1 MTPEPK
7 STTATSSATKA
18 AAKPKPQAQADR
30 PAVASPLE
38 VALSCLEKPKTVSKS
53 AAVMEVDTHC
63 EAPNRYTNYQV
74 AVLTSAY
81 EMTVKP
87 TRAQHKAL
95 AKALDLTEKQSKI
108 WFQNKRQR
116 QRNALEMSTHMG
128 IREEIAEM
136 LETLQKAQY
145 KSHILEI
152 ENQGLNS
159 DLKRKAAQLEEL
171 EALTMVLQ
179 SGLLG
184 PAGDLAQEGREF
196 KRPKRIQEIQS
207 CVAAQ

>member
-1 MTPEPK
+1 MG
-7 STTATSSATKA
+7 
-18 AAKPKPQAQADR
+18 
-30 PAVASPLE
+30 
-38 VALSCLEKPKTVSKS
+38 
-53 AAVMEVDTHC
+53 
-63 EAPNRYTNYQV
+63 
-74 AVLTSAY
+74 

-116 QRNALEMSTHMG
+116 QRNALEMSTHVG

-159 DLKRKAAQLEEL
+159 DLKRKARSLRSLRLSPWSSSPGCWAPRGTSRRKAGSSRGPRDLIL
-171 EALTMVLQ
+171 RRRAVSAL
-179 SGLLG
+179 
-184 PAGDLAQEGREF
+184 
-196 KRPKRIQEIQS
+196 PKEKEKPD
-207 CVAAQ
+207 

>member
-1 MTPEPK
+1 M
-7 STTATSSATKA
+7 
-18 AAKPKPQAQADR
+18 
-30 PAVASPLE
+30 AVENEDDP
-38 VALSCLEKPKTVSKS
+38 P
-53 AAVMEVDTHC
+53 
-63 EAPNRYTNYQV
+63 
-74 AVLTSAY
+74 
-81 EMTVKP
+81 
-87 TRAQHKAL
+87 
-95 AKALDLTEKQSKI
+95 
-108 WFQNKRQR
+108 
-116 QRNALEMSTHMG
+116 
-128 IREEIAEM
+128 

>member
-1 MTPEPK
+1 
-7 STTATSSATKA
+7 
-18 AAKPKPQAQADR
+18 
-30 PAVASPLE
+30 
-38 VALSCLEKPKTVSKS
+38 
-53 AAVMEVDTHC
+53 
-63 EAPNRYTNYQV
+63 
-74 AVLTSAY
+74 
-81 EMTVKP
+81 
-87 TRAQHKAL
+87 
-95 AKALDLTEKQSKI
+95 
-108 WFQNKRQR
+108 
-116 QRNALEMSTHMG
+116 MSTHVG

>member
-18 AAKPKPQAQADR
+18 AAKPQAQADR

-38 VALSCLEKPKTVSKS
+38 VALACLEKPKTVSKS

-63 EAPNRYTNYQV
+63 DAPNRYSNYQV
-74 AVLTSAY
+74 AVQKTAY

-116 QRNALEMSTHMG
+116 QRNALEMSTHVG
-128 IREEIAEM
+128 IREEITEM
-136 LETLQKAQY
+136 LETLQKTQY

>member
-1 MTPEPK
+1 MG
-7 STTATSSATKA
+7 
-18 AAKPKPQAQADR
+18 
-30 PAVASPLE
+30 
-38 VALSCLEKPKTVSKS
+38 
-53 AAVMEVDTHC
+53 

-74 AVLTSAY
+74 TVLTSAY

-116 QRNALEMSTHMG
+116 QRNALEMSTHVG

-136 LETLQKAQY
+136 LEALQKAQY

-159 DLKRKAAQLEEL
+159 DLKRKAAQL

-196 KRPKRIQEIQS
+196 KRPKRI
-207 CVAAQ
+207 

>member
-1 MTPEPK
+1 MAEASGRHEKVELGLQQHPK
-7 STTATSSATKA
+7 WVNK
-18 AAKPKPQAQADR
+18 
-30 PAVASPLE
+30 VIE
-38 VALSCLEKPKTVSKS
+38 V
-53 AAVMEVDTHC
+53 
-63 EAPNRYTNYQV
+63 
-74 AVLTSAY
+74 Y
-81 EMTVKP
+81 EMCLVRHSLMCVGPSGVGKS
-87 TRAQHKAL
+87 R
-95 AKALDLTEKQSKI
+95 I
-108 WFQNKRQR
+108 V
-116 QRNALEMSTHMG
+116 
-128 IREEIAEM
+128 
-136 LETLQKAQY
+136 ETLQKAQY